1 MTPNVLTLLRLILV
15 PVVVYLMAT
24 GEKGWAFAAFAL
36 AGVTDAADGF
46 LAKRYGL
53 ETELGAYLDPVADK
67 LLIVCIFVSLGLDGS
82 LPLWLVVAVVARDVM
97 IVSAVVLSSLLGNP
111 VAIKP
116 SRLSKANTA
125 AQIVLA
131 ATVLADEA
139 FGLGFQTLRFVL
151 VWVTGALTVA
161 SLASYLSTWLRH
173 MSTTNTAL

>member
-1 MTPNVLTLLRLILV
+1 MLTLLRLILV
-15 PVVVYLMAT
+15 PVIVYLMAT
-24 GEKGWAFAAFAL
+24 GEKGWAFAAFVL
-36 AGVTDAADGF
+36 AGITDAADGF

-67 LLIVCIFVSLGLDGS
+67 LLIVCIFIGLGLDGS

-111 VAIKP
+111 VAIRP
-116 SRLSKANTA
+116 LMLSKANTA

-139 FGLGFQTLRFVL
+139 FGLGAQTLRFML

-161 SLASYLSTWLRH
+161 SLASYLSKWLHH
-173 MSTTNTAL
+173 MSATNTRH